1 MRCRT
6 SVLPPGCNHLAYRLM
21 SPCALIL
28 LGKGQAP
35 VVCHLQ
41 RTLWKVD
48 GEDYFFLGS
57 ILFQLVTQQTA
68 YIYVSLH
75 CLYAKWL
82 SIVVDAD
89 VLLCFI

>member
-1 MRCRT
+1 M
-6 SVLPPGCNHLAYRLM
+6 
-21 SPCALIL
+21 
-28 LGKGQAP
+28 
-35 VVCHLQ
+35 VCHLQ

-48 GEDYFFLGS
+48 GEDSFSGEHSFS
-57 ILFQLVTQQTA
+57 ACNSADCI